1 VTQASHKY
9 VTRPNSPSLNVT
21 NTSKFRGGGTVQD
34 PTLPLW
40 RAAVILRVLTLL
52 FALGV
57 IYYHWSGYQRNWL
70 ALVMGAAMTLWT
82 VAIAYRYLH
91 PNDRNLMAFSIVDL
105 VICCAI
111 MTSSRWVLTQAQLD
125 GPAVP
130 LVPTVWVTGVVAA
143 GAIRGG
149 AIGGTV
155 FGAVVAAFNYGVRGY
170 VNTDLTRDL
179 MLLVGIGF
187 VLGLAATAQRRSAER
202 LAEALRVEAATA
214 ERERLARS
222 IHDGVLQV
230 LARVRRRGA
239 ELGGEAAEL
248 ATLAGQQEVA
258 LRALVSS
265 APAASEDGMADL
277 GARLKVL
284 ETDRV
289 AVSVPAT
296 PVLVA
301 AVSATELTA
310 AVREAL
316 INVEKHAGPA
326 AKAWVLIEDLGS
338 EIVVSV
344 RDDGV
349 GIEPGRVAEAERE
362 GRMGIAGSLRGRV
375 AGLGGT
381 VNLET
386 APGEGVEWEIR
397 VPR

>member
-1 VTQASHKY
+1 VIVKQSQG
-9 VTRPNSPSLNVT
+9 S
-21 NTSKFRGGGTVQD
+21 QD

-40 RAAVILRVLTLL
+40 RAAVILRLLTLL

-57 IYYHWSGYQRNWL
+57 IFYHRDVYARPWL
-70 ALVMGAAMTLWT
+70 AFVMGGVMIVWT
-82 VAIAYRYLH
+82 GAISYRYLH
-91 PNDRNLMAFSIVDL
+91 PTERNLLAFSIVDL
-105 VICCAI
+105 VICCAV
-111 MTSSRWVLTQAQLD
+111 MTSSWWVLTPVQLHD
-125 GPAVP
+125 PAVP

-149 AIGGTV
+149 SVGGIV
-155 FGAVVAAFNYGVRGY
+155 FGGVVAAFNFGVRGY
-170 VNTDLTRDL
+170 VDIDLTRD
-179 MLLVGIGF
+179 MLLLTGIGF
-187 VLGLAATAQRRSAER
+187 VLGLAATTQRRAAER

-265 APAASEDGMADL
+265 APLASEDGMADL

-289 AVSVPAT
+289 AVSAPAT
-296 PVLVA
+296 PVQVRT
-301 AVSATELTA
+301 VVATELTA
-310 AVREAL
+310 AVRETL
-316 INVEKHAGPA
+316 INVEKHAGVD
-326 AKAWVLIEDLGS
+326 AKAWVLLEDLGS

-349 GIEPGRVAEAERE
+349 GIAPGRVAEAEQE
-362 GRMGIAGSLRGRV
+362 GRMGIAKSLRGRIDE
-375 AGLGGT
+375 LGGSVT
-381 VNLET
+381 LET

-397 VPR
+397 VAR

>member
-1 VTQASHKY
+1 M
-9 VTRPNSPSLNVT
+9 
-21 NTSKFRGGGTVQD
+21 TVQQSQD

-52 FALGV
+52 FAIGV
-57 IYYHWSGYQRNWL
+57 IFYFRDEYARPWL
-70 ALVMGAAMTLWT
+70 GFVMAGVMVAWT
-82 VAIAYRYLH
+82 GVISYRYLH
-91 PNDRNLMAFSIVDL
+91 PTERNLLAFSIVDL
-105 VICCAI
+105 VVCCAV
-111 MTSSRWVLTQAQLD
+111 MTSSWWVLTPLQLH
-125 GPAVP
+125 GQPVP

-149 AIGGTV
+149 PVCGSV

-170 VNTDLTRDL
+170 VDTDLTRDL

-187 VLGLAATAQRRSAER
+187 VLGLAASTQRRSAER

-289 AVSVPAT
+289 AVSAPAT
-296 PVLVA
+296 AVLVKA
-301 AVSATELTA
+301 EVASELAA

-316 INVEKHAGPA
+316 NNVDKHAGA
-326 AKAWVLIEDLGS
+326 GAKAWVLLEDLGS

-362 GRMGIAGSLRGRV
+362 GRMGIAKSLLGRIEE
-375 AGLGGT
+375 LGGSVT
-381 VNLET
+381 LET

-397 VPR
+397 VRR

>member
-1 VTQASHKY
+1 MIEKQD
-9 VTRPNSPSLNVT
+9 
-21 NTSKFRGGGTVQD
+21 QD

-52 FALGV
+52 FAIGV
-57 IYYHWSGYQRNWL
+57 IFYFRDEYARPWL
-70 ALVMGAAMTLWT
+70 GFVMAGVMVAWT
-82 VAIAYRYLH
+82 GVISYRYLH
-91 PNDRNLMAFSIVDL
+91 PTERKLLTFSIVDL
-105 VICCAI
+105 VVCCAI
-111 MTSSRWVLTQAQLD
+111 MTSSWWVLTPVQLLH
-125 GPAVP
+125 GQQVP

-149 AIGGTV
+149 PVGGSV

-170 VNTDLTRDL
+170 VDTDLTRDL
-179 MLLVGIGF
+179 LLLVGIGF
-187 VLGLAATAQRRSAER
+187 VLGLAASTQRRSAER

-284 ETDRV
+284 ETDRI
-289 AVSVPAT
+289 
-296 PVLVA
+296 
-301 AVSATELTA
+301 AVSAPATAVLVKAVVASELTA

-316 INVEKHAGPA
+316 NNVDKHAGPG
-326 AKAWVLIEDLGS
+326 AKAWVLLEDLGS

-362 GRMGIAGSLRGRV
+362 GRMGIAKSLLGRIEE
-375 AGLGGT
+375 LGGS
-381 VNLET
+381 VALET

-397 VPR
+397 VRR

>member
-1 VTQASHKY
+1 MITKQ
-9 VTRPNSPSLNVT
+9 SP
-21 NTSKFRGGGTVQD
+21 D

-57 IYYHWSGYQRNWL
+57 ILYHRDVYARPWL
-70 ALVMGAAMTLWT
+70 GFVMGGVMVLWT
-82 VAIAYRYLH
+82 GATSYRYLH
-91 PNDRNLMAFSIVDL
+91 PTERDLLAFSVVDL
-105 VICCAI
+105 VVSCAV
-111 MTSSRWVLTQAQLD
+111 MTSSRWVLTPVQLH
-125 GPAVP
+125 GQPVP

-149 AIGGTV
+149 PIGGSV

-170 VNTDLTRDL
+170 VDTDLTRDL

-187 VLGLAATAQRRSAER
+187 VLGLAASSQRRSAER

-248 ATLAGQQEVA
+248 ARLAGQQEVA

-265 APAASEDGMADL
+265 APAATEDGMADL

-289 AVSVPAT
+289 AVSAPAT
-296 PVLVA
+296 PVLVRT
-301 AVSATELTA
+301 AVASELTA
-310 AVREAL
+310 AVRETL
-316 INVEKHAGPA
+316 HNVDKHAGDA
-326 AKAWVLIEDLGS
+326 AKAWVLLEDLGS

-349 GIEPGRVAEAERE
+349 GIEPGRIAEAERE
-362 GRMGIAGSLRGRV
+362 GRMGIAKSLRGRIEE
-375 AGLGGT
+375 LGGSVT
-381 VNLET
+381 LET
-386 APGEGVEWEIR
+386 APGEGVEWEMR
-397 VPR
+397 VTR